1 MAEYRPGGILGGVVS
16 RMTGYRES
24 FHGHARQ
31 REGASLTMPL
41 VISFGEPF
49 RIGLGRHPTIE
60 DRVGSFAAGLFAGPV
75 VIDSFGQSDC
85 LQIDFTPQGARRFF
99 RFPMHELAGR
109 IVDLSDALGPEGVL
123 LRERLA
129 NMVGWRRRFEI
140 AERHLAQRITE
151 FLPSGLRVCAA
162 FERIERSGG
171 RIAVSRL
178 ADLAG
183 WSRKHLND
191 AFREEIGL
199 SPKSLA
205 RIVRFQRTLRVA
217 RTADLGWAEIAA
229 ECGYADQA
237 HMAREFQA
245 LSGSTPSAWRSSL
258 SLA

>member
-1 MAEYRPGGILGGVVS
+1 
-16 RMTGYRES
+16 MTGYRES

-31 REGASLTMPL
+31 REGASLTIPL

-109 IVDLSDALGPEGVL
+109 MADLGDVLGPEGAS

-129 NMVGWRRRFEI
+129 NTASWRKRFAI
-140 AERHLAQRITE
+140 AEHHVAQRIAE
-151 FLPSGLRVCAA
+151 PLPSGLRIRAA
-162 FERIERSGG
+162 YERIEGSGG

-178 ADLAG
+178 AEFADC
-183 WSRKHLND
+183 SRKHLNN

-205 RIVRFQRTLRVA
+205 RIVRFQRTMRVA
-217 RTADLGWAEIAA
+217 RSTDLGWAEIAA

-245 LSGSTPSAWRSSL
+245 LSDSTPSAWRSSFNL
-258 SLA
+258 T